1 LEYVASTSL
10 LPSFLERHPPLPF
23 PPYWNKAIKLKE
35 TMEPDFPFFFLKNRP
50 DLLIYALNFVSN
62 IHSNSPRYYTFK
74 VILESE
80 PQRRI
85 WHSYLLID
93 VSLKGTYMRF

>member
-1 LEYVASTSL
+1 
-10 LPSFLERHPPLPF
+10 
-23 PPYWNKAIKLKE
+23 
-35 TMEPDFPFFFLKNRP
+35 MEPDFPFFFLKNRP

-62 IHSNSPRYYTFK
+62 IHSNSPIYYTFK